1 MSPQGSALGLVVIK
15 LSNIAHK
22 NIYIIYRIVTSVLAW
37 RETHCTEM
45 NPLFRGLKFLPRE
58 NIKVMVSMPLFFSC
72 FSTRI
77 RFAVRKYSGC
87 DYAVDRPVDGVESR
101 FRCSPL
107 L

>member
-37 RETHCTEM
+37 RETHRTET

-58 NIKVMVSMPLFFSC
+58 NIKLWSVC
-72 FSTRI
+72 
-77 RFAVRKYSGC
+77 
-87 DYAVDRPVDGVESR
+87 
-101 FRCSPL
+101 RCSL
-107 L
+107 VVSLQGFGLQ